1 MTDIFI
7 TSAEIIVRVDLF
19 IRVLEQPPPPPP
31 PANANNYIW
40 AFVGFQITLIS
51 SLSIPIEEIPKV
63 SFKHNF
69 EHCILLITKRFE
81 LLMFTQVVRN

>member
-19 IRVLEQPPPPPP
+19 IRVLEQTPPPP